1 MTDIRRPS
9 PPYAEQQQEPPGKT
23 AQMDPIPDHGEKSY
37 KGNGK
42 LEGKVALITGADS
55 GIGKAVAI
63 AFARE
68 GADIV
73 ISYLN
78 EDEDARDTAKWVEE
92 AGRKALVL
100 AGDIKSED
108 HCKTLVQR
116 AVEELGGL
124 DILVNNAA
132 FQRTYADIADITA
145 EEWDET
151 FRTNIYA
158 PFFLSKAADAHL
170 KPG

>member
-1 MTDIRRPS
+1 MDDTRYPN
-9 PPYAEQQQEPPGKT
+9 PPYPEQQQEPPGKT
-23 AQMDPIPDHGEKSY
+23 AIMQPVPDHGEKSY

-42 LEGKVALITGADS
+42 LAGKVALITGADS

-78 EDEDARDTAKWVEE
+78 EDEDARDTAKWVED
-92 AGRKALVL
+92 AGRKVLVVP
-100 AGDIKSED
+100 GDIKSEG
-108 HCKTLVQR
+108 HCNDVVQR
-116 AVEELGGL
+116 AVDELGGI

-132 FQRTYADIADITA
+132 QGPYMNQCSTA
-145 EEWDET
+145 WGWMAGSE
-151 FRTNIYA
+151 
-158 PFFLSKAADAHL
+158 LV
-170 KPG
+170 